1 MTQVKCR
8 HCKDFGH
15 ALHADNKCKHDNK
28 NPHYDPTYD
37 GGKARVAAVT
47 VATAPVGASADDS
60 LAVGDAVIAPSI
72 NDEATRNDNAD
83 DDNADAIEC
92 NLMDQVGFESDDD
105 EFFDALDEA
114 DDYEE

>member
-1 MTQVKCR
+1 VKCW

-15 ALHADNKCKHDNK
+15 AVRINKKCKHNNK

-37 GGKARVAAVT
+37 GDKARVAA
-47 VATAPVGASADDS
+47 ATAPVGTSADDT
-60 LAVGDAVIAPSI
+60 VIAPSI
-72 NDEATRNDNAD
+72 NDEADKEADNDAD

-105 EFFDALDEA
+105 AFFDALDEA

>member
-1 MTQVKCR
+1 VKCW

-15 ALHADNKCKHDNK
+15 AVRINKKCKHNNK

-37 GGKARVAAVT
+37 GDKARVAA
-47 VATAPVGASADDS
+47 ATAPVGTSADDT
-60 LAVGDAVIAPSI
+60 VIAPSI
-72 NDEATRNDNAD
+72 NDEADKEADNDAD

-92 NLMDQVGFESDDD
+92 NLMDQVGFELDDD
-105 EFFDALDEA
+105 AFFDALDEA